1 MKPAILWP
9 LVALIGIVM
18 GGAITLRL
26 LGEDI
31 QVIIVLITI
40 LVVPALG
47 AFGVKIHENVQE
59 MKTLVN
65 GSQSRL
71 VDTIQ
76 QGQTTQ
82 GENMRQL
89 QENFNALQL
98 AVQSNVTQLQSAVQT
113 LALQVPAPPAP
124 LALTAGPE
132 EESHDHASS
141 L

>member
-1 MKPAILWP
+1 MEMKPSILWP

-18 GGAITLRL
+18 GGAIALKRM
-26 LGEDI
+26 GEGI
-31 QVIIVLITI
+31 EVIIILVTI

-59 MKTLVN
+59 MKTMVN

-76 QGQTTQ
+76 QGQVVQ
-82 GENMRQL
+82 GDNMRQL

-98 AVQSNVTQLQSAVQT
+98 AVQTNVSQLQSAVQT
-113 LALQVPAPPAP
+113 LALQVPPPTAP
-124 LALTAGPE
+124 LALTAAPE
-132 EESHDHASS
+132 AEEGNH